1 MSSNA
6 MFTAKATRNMCRL
19 FTWRWQFE
27 TKIVR
32 ETNFS
37 LLALQ
42 GKLTVLSLRSKIVLK
57 AKICEKFLALIMKI
71 VILLLWFVDMSMRD
85 FLKV

>member
-1 MSSNA
+1 MSGNA
-6 MFTAKATRNMCRL
+6 MFTAKATRNMCRF

-42 GKLTVLSLRSKIVLK
+42 GKLTVLSLRSKTVLK
-57 AKICEKFLALIMKI
+57 AKICEKFLALIIKI
-71 VILLLWFVDMSMRD
+71 VI
-85 FLKV
+85 